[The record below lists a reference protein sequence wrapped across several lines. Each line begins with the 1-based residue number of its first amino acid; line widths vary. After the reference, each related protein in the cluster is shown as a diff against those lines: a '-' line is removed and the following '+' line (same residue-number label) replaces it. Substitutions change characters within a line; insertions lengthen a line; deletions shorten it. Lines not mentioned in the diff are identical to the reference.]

1 MRALHIYCDGGFG
14 NRFNGLVAGLL
25 IARATGLEP
34 LVVWPRNNWCGA
46 GYGGL
51 IENAATVLDCE
62 LAEYAPERDR
72 YHFFMSEDH
81 LKMGVPNLSPLLTAT
96 PDAMR
101 QWVGMSTKDVFFH
114 TPLIPAFLGGAE
126 VLAEVAAL
134 RLRRSL
140 VARAET
146 FIASHGLTDFLG
158 LQIRKT
164 DFGANGADDQ
174 KLFELVSQCPHKRFF
189 VCSDDAAVEAR
200 FATLPNVVT
209 HAKRAYVEKAV
220 DGGWNTPTA
229 DHSGRVYACNVN
241 RGAAGVEDAIV
252 DLLILSRSQIV
263 RTSNS
268 TFLNTALLIKQAK
281 ALAGVQAAVPARL
294 ATAELA
300 VA

>member
-25 IARATGLEP
+25 VARATGLEP
-34 LVVWPRNNWCGA
+34 VVVWPRNNWCGA
-46 GYGGL
+46 GYREL
-51 IENAATVLDCE
+51 IENAATVLECE
-62 LAEYAPERDR
+62 LAEYAPEKDR
-72 YHFFMSEDH
+72 WHFFMSEDH
-81 LKMGVPNLSPLLTAT
+81 LKMGVPNLSPLSTAT

-101 QWVGMSTKDVFFH
+101 QWVGASGKDVFFH

-126 VLAEVAAL
+126 VLAEVAAM

-146 FIASHGLTDFLG
+146 FIASHGLGDFLG

-164 DFGANGADDQ
+164 DFGANGADDH
-174 KLFELVSQCPHKRFF
+174 KLFELVSQCLDKRFF

-220 DGGWNTPTA
+220 DGSWTTATA

-241 RGAAGVEDAIV
+241 RGATSVEDAIV

-263 RTSNS
+263 RTSHS
-268 TFLNTALLIKQAK
+268 TFLNTALLIKQAA
-281 ALAGVQAAVPARL
+281 ALAGVAAPVAQR
-294 ATAELA
+294 ELVGA
-300 VA
+300 

>member
-1 MRALHIYCDGGFG
+1 MRSIHIYCDGGFG

-25 IARATGLEP
+25 VARAAGLEP
-34 LVVWPRNNWCGA
+34 VVVWPRNNWCGA
-46 GYGGL
+46 GYREL
-51 IENAATVLDCE
+51 IENAASVLECE
-62 LAEYAPERDR
+62 LAEYAPEKDR

-81 LKMGVPNLSPLLTAT
+81 LKMGVPNLSPLATAT
-96 PDAMR
+96 PDAMQ
-101 QWVGMSTKDVFFH
+101 QWIAASRKDVFFH

-134 RLRRSL
+134 RLCRAL

-146 FIASHGLTDFLG
+146 FVASRGLTDFLG

-174 KLFELVSQCPHKRFF
+174 QLFGLVSQCPHKRFF

-220 DGGWNTPTA
+220 EGGWNTPTA
-229 DHSGRVYACNVN
+229 DHSGRVYACNIQ
-241 RGAAGVEDAIV
+241 RGATSVEDAIV

-268 TFLNTALLIKQAK
+268 TFLNTALLIRQAA
-281 ALAGVQAAVPARL
+281 ALAGVAGPAAQR
-294 ATAELA
+294 ELV